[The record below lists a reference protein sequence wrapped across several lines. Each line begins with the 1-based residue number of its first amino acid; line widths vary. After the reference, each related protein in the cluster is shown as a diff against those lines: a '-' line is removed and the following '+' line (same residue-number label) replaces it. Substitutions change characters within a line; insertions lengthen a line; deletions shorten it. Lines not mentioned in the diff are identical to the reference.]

1 MKCFHQSCAPGLA
14 PVGEARPEPCIC
26 GDGSVSPAPDG
37 PGEMSTLDAIIEM
50 SLRRGLL
57 EELEAMGLT
66 LAWDEGTQRWQTAE
80 CEEHPWESGSRELE
94 LETRH

>member
-26 GDGSVSPAPDG
+26 GDGSVSAGLDG
-37 PGEMSTLDAIIEM
+37 PAEMSTLDAIIEM

-66 LAWDEGTQRWQTAE
+66 LGWDEGTQRWQTMG
-80 CEEHPWESGSRELE
+80 CGEHPWETGSQELA